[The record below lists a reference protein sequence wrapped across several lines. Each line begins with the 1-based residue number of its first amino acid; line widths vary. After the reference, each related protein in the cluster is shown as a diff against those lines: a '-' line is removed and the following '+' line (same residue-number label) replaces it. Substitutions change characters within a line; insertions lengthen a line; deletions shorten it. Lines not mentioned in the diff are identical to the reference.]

1 MRSRLNEPVEFWIL
15 KSKMNNLEIKS
26 YLLKQ
31 FKSRIRDSD
40 ELDARIKR
48 FTLDSLRSF
57 SDLKSELKRIYSTN
71 DKQGLSVYY
80 RDNEDELVE
89 IENDNDMQHAF
100 NQNTLVNKVYITLKQ
115 NEIVTA
121 QVKEIN
127 FNKKSLFPN

>member
-1 MRSRLNEPVEFWIL
+1 
-15 KSKMNNLEIKS
+15 MNNLEIKS

-57 SDLKSELKRIYSTN
+57 NDLKSELKRIYSTN
-71 DKQGLSVYY
+71 DSQGLSVYY

-115 NEIVTA
+115 NEIVAA

>member
-1 MRSRLNEPVEFWIL
+1 
-15 KSKMNNLEIKS
+15 MNNLEIKS

-48 FTLDSLRSF
+48 FTLDYLRSF
-57 SDLKSELKRIYSTN
+57 SYLKSELKRIYSTN
-71 DKQGLSVYY
+71 DSQGLNVYY

-127 FNKKSLFPN
+127 FNKKSLFPNRILIFKNNKT

>member
-1 MRSRLNEPVEFWIL
+1 
-15 KSKMNNLEIKS
+15 MNNLEIKS

-48 FTLDSLRSF
+48 FTLDYLRSF
-57 SDLKSELKRIYSTN
+57 NDLKSELKRIYSTN

-100 NQNTLVNKVYITLKQ
+100 NQSKLVNKVYITLQQ

>member
-1 MRSRLNEPVEFWIL
+1 M
-15 KSKMNNLEIKS
+15 EIKS

-48 FTLDSLRSF
+48 FTLDYLRSF
-57 SDLKSELKRIYSTN
+57 KDLKSELKRIYSTN
-71 DKQGLSVYY
+71 DSQGLNVYY

-100 NQNTLVNKVYITLKQ
+100 NQSKLVNKVYITLQQ
-115 NEIVTA
+115 NEIVASRYA
-121 QVKEIN
+121 QVKKLILI
-127 FNKKSLFPN
+127 KKFLFPY